1 MANVVFLLLEVTSI
15 KMKPKTRK
23 LMEWLARNEMLL
35 ESQIVGSG
43 LSKALDDALVQG
55 WAEITAHPTVQ
66 RRQDS
71 CHGRAHYNERAISSR
86 THWHQQTRQ
95 RQRNSSLRKV

>member
-1 MANVVFLLLEVTSI
+1 MPNGVFLLLEVTSI

-23 LMEWLARNEMLL
+23 LMEWLARNDMLL

-55 WAEITAHPTVQ
+55 WAEITAHPTVKDGKIPATAAFITTKG
-66 RRQDS
+66 RSALEPTGTSKQDNARGI
-71 CHGRAHYNERAISSR
+71 HP
-86 THWHQQTRQ
+86 
-95 RQRNSSLRKV
+95 